1 MKKFAV
7 ITLAVLLLL
16 TCFAGCTVH
25 TSMSYVFKIDNGD
38 KISIKLDT
46 TDGYFLTSDV
56 PFDISMDDKVI
67 STGTF
72 VQGYAYDQYVDSVKN
87 DDNAE
92 VLDSGV
98 KDGNKYFFWNYN
110 DSEFNYVI
118 YVGDSNTAVILGNP
132 ISEEAAREVFDLL
145 TISVKD

>member
-1 MKKFAV
+1 M
-7 ITLAVLLLL
+7 
-16 TCFAGCTVH
+16 
-25 TSMSYVFKIDNGD
+25 
-38 KISIKLDT
+38 
-46 TDGYFLTSDV
+46 
-56 PFDISMDDKVI
+56 I

-98 KDGNKYFFWNYN
+98 KDGNKYLFWNYN
-110 DSEFNYVI
+110 DSEFNYII
-118 YVGDSNTAVILGNP
+118 YVGDSNTAVILGTP